1 MGRMRRP
8 PDAAAP
14 DQSAP
19 SVRATLSFEGASPLR
34 RALVGRIVEWA
45 RTQKLQEDAALTE
58 LGLAQQL
65 GVSRTPVRAALA
77 LLEAGGLVRREPGAG
92 YRLAIAADRLAVPDD
107 LGAPVDEADRLFV
120 EIARDRNQ
128 GGLPNEV
135 SESDL
140 MRRYQV
146 TRPTVLKVLA
156 RLAEV
161 GQVERKAGRGWS
173 FAASGYDVAMQD
185 ESYRFRMLIEPA
197 ALLAP
202 EFRLEP
208 EWIAQMREQHHA
220 MLARPWR
227 DTYGVALFDLN
238 EQFHQ
243 GLANASG
250 NRFLSM
256 AIAQQNRLRRFVNVH
271 WIHGPERVQVSCR
284 EHLEMLDRLAE
295 GDNEVAAVLMRR
307 HLERASV
314 LDDPGS

>member
-1 MGRMRRP
+1 MGHTQTSP
-8 PDAAAP
+8 TAATSGLGA
-14 DQSAP
+14 QSAP
-19 SVRATLSFEGASPLR
+19 AGVSFEAASPLQ
-34 RALVGRIVEWA
+34 RALAVRIVEWA
-45 RTQKLQEDAALTE
+45 RLQKLQEDAALTE

-92 YRLAIAADRLAVPDD
+92 YRLAVAAEGFAVPDD

-120 EIARDRNQ
+120 EIARDRNE

-197 ALLAP
+197 GLLAP
-202 EFRLEP
+202 EFKLEP
-208 EWIAQMREQHHA
+208 GWIEQMRTQHHA

-250 NRFLSM
+250 NRFLAM

-271 WIHGPERVQVSCR
+271 WIHGPERVQVSCH

-295 GDNEVAAVLMRR
+295 GDREVAAVLMRR

-314 LDDPGS
+314 LDDPGA